1 MRSERS
7 TDAFRTLEKR
17 ARDLEEASHR
27 DPLTGLYT
35 RAWFDGQLAEWFGE
49 ARESKT
55 PAPLTVILADI
66 DGLQAINEA
75 HGHSAGDKVI
85 FSVAACLKQR
95 LRPRDPMAR
104 HTGAAFTILLPRA
117 GAAAARIVAERLRA
131 GVAEAEHAVAVAQTL
146 RVTVSLGCATLE
158 RGGFATRQQI
168 MEAAG
173 RALAAAKRA
182 GRDRVVSVV
191 DATGESLDRPAPSV

>member
-35 RAWFDGQLAEWFGE
+35 CAWFDGQLAEWFGE
-49 ARESKT
+49 ARETST
-55 PAPLTVILADI
+55 ALTVILADI

-75 HGHSAGDKVI
+75 HGHTAGDKVI
-85 FSVAACLKQR
+85 FSVAACLRQR

-117 GAAAARIVAERLRA
+117 RAAAARVVAERLRA
-131 GVAEAEHAVAVAQTL
+131 GVAEAGHDVSVAQTL
-146 RVTVSLGCATLE
+146 RVTVSFGCATLE

-168 MEAAG
+168 MDAAA

-191 DATGESLDRPAPSV
+191 DATGESLDRPPASV